1 MTNGTGFDVMTVEC
15 AGAPFS
21 GEANDYA
28 CFKEMVGK
36 FGVYVFQDKATNQVL
51 YVGEAYKQD
60 LKTRV
65 IQNYT
70 GKDTGGTF
78 RKNFCDAESKSFQD
92 FKTLLSGSSVKAMAI
107 DTESKVLIS
116 AIEAILITALK
127 PKYNK

>member
-21 GEANDYA
+21 QAANDYA
-28 CFKEMVGK
+28 CFKEMIGK

-70 GKDTGGTF
+70 EKDTGGTF

-92 FKTLLSGSSVKAMAI
+92 FKTLLQGSSVKAMAI
-107 DTESKVLIS
+107 DTDSKVLIG
-116 AIEAILITALK
+116 AIEAILISALK